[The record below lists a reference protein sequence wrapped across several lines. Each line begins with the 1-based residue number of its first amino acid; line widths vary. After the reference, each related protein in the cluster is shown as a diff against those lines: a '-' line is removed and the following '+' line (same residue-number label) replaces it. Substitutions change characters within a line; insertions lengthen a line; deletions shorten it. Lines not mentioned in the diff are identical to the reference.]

1 MGVMCGWKRMCGFEW
16 SVMYCCVIFRCG
28 YVCTYIQCVR
38 MLECS
43 RDLGVQETFV

>member
-1 MGVMCGWKRMCGFEW
+1 MECDVLCDFQVWVC
-16 SVMYCCVIFRCG
+16 MYVR
-28 YVCTYIQCVR
+28 TYSLR